1 MRGLLNLIQY
11 NEVLEAVQDKL
22 KKQTEKGYKKYGTI
36 VEPDRLPTVD
46 WIDHAQEEIIDLLV
60 YLECLKYKLYHSE

>member
-1 MRGLLNLIQY
+1 MIEY
-11 NEVLEAVQDKL
+11 NEVLESVQDKL

-36 VEPDRLPTVD
+36 VEPDSLPTVA

-60 YLECLKYKLYHSE
+60 YLECLKYKLYHNE